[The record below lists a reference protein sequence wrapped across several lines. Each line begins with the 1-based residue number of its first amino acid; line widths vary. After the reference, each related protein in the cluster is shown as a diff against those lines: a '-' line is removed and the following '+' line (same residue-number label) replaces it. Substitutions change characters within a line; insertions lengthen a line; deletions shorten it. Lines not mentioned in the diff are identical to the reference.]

1 MISPSLALGVAL
13 GFWFLYLL
21 MSMLVDALRFAS
33 YGFLKAKLQRER
45 VESEKVDEI
54 LGKMDEYFEDSGR
67 NLRELEWGVHL
78 SFYGGLFFYLLF
90 CHKAGDDF
98 MSCLYQGSY
107 AFLWITILGGLATRG
122 ISEPFAE
129 SILVRFYFF
138 WKIWHGLMTPL
149 TWLVHALQVLAQRV
163 TGTEAEQEDEE
174 VEQKMLDTMQD
185 SSKAGVIDE
194 SEREM
199 IENLIE
205 LKDLDVAEVMT
216 PRTEM
221 VAVKKETPLDQVVEE
236 MVDGSFSRIMV
247 YNENR
252 DNVVG
257 FIHVRDLLP
266 YWKKNLAECP
276 PLETLMHE
284 VYYVPETKSIRSLFQ
299 EFKKEHLHIAV
310 VLDEYGGTAGL
321 ISLEDILEEIVGE
334 IVDEHQHD
342 EEQLFTRISD
352 EQVRVQGRMRVSEL
366 EELLEF
372 EFEDD
377 DSYDSIGGML
387 IAQLGRIPVSGE
399 TGEISGFPIQFRVLD
414 ANERRVEE
422 VLFTVVMEREES

>member
-1 MISPSLALGVAL
+1 MISPALAITFCV
-13 GFWFLYLL
+13 GFWLLYLL
-21 MSMLVDALRFAS
+21 MSMMVDALRFAS
-33 YGFLKAKLQRER
+33 FGFVKSKLQKENKDTDR
-45 VESEKVDEI
+45 VDEI
-54 LGKMDEYFEDSGR
+54 LGKMENYFEDSGR

-78 SFYGGLFFYLLF
+78 SFYGGLFCYLLY
-90 CHKAGDDF
+90 CHKSGHDF
-98 MSCLYQGSY
+98 KTCLIQGSL
-107 AFLWITILGGLATRG
+107 AFLWITVFGGLLTRG

-129 SILVRFYFF
+129 TILIRLHPF
-138 WKIWHGLMTPL
+138 WRLWHALVAPL
-149 TWLVHALQVLAQRV
+149 TWLVHGLQVLAQRV
-163 TGTEAEQEDEE
+163 SGTEAEQEDEE
-174 VEQKMLDTMQD
+174 VEQKMLDTMED

-221 VAVKKETPLDQVVEE
+221 VAVQKGTHLEDVVEE
-236 MVDGSFSRIMV
+236 MVTGSFSRIMV
-247 YNENR
+247 YTENR

-266 YWKKNLAECP
+266 YWKKNPEENP
-276 PLETLMHE
+276 PLESLMHE

-299 EFKKEHLHIAV
+299 EFKREHLHIAV

-321 ISLEDILEEIVGE
+321 ITLEDILEEIVGE

-342 EEQLFTRISD
+342 EEQLFTRISED
-352 EQVRVQGRMRVSEL
+352 QVRVQGRMRVSEL
-366 EELLEF
+366 EEVLEM

-377 DSYDSIGGML
+377 DSYDSVGGML

-399 TGEISGFPIQFRVLD
+399 TGEIPEHPLQFRVLD

-422 VLFTVVMEREES
+422 VLFTTVLESEES